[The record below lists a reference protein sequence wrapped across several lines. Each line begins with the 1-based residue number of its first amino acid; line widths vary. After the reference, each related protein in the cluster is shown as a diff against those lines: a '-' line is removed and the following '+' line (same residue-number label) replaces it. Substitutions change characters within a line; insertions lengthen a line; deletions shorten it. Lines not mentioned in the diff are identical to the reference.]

1 MKRENLSATTD
12 KMRTND
18 DVLAKFLNTTVLVV
32 GDLML
37 DEAHW
42 GHIRRISPE
51 APVPILN
58 LEHSSCSLGGA
69 ANAAKNLRALGA
81 QLLILG
87 VVGEDDT
94 GDEILESLDHIG
106 ASRDGV
112 LRDSSR
118 RSSRKTRLIS
128 IEHGQQVFR
137 MDQESTHPIS
147 EALESSLLARLEAV
161 LPQVD
166 AILCSDYLKGVL
178 TERVLQETFRLARSY
193 KVRVVV
199 APKDS
204 NASKYRGAS
213 ILVPNTIELARL
225 AGESIDDDGWLSRAA
240 SKLFQEWTI
249 DALLV
254 TRGKDGMSLFERRPK
269 DIHRVDIPTMAQSV
283 YDVTGAGDTAV
294 SVFTLAEAAGAS
306 RETAVRLAN
315 LAAGIVVGKQGAA
328 TVTIAEIRER
338 MLELPVK
345 TQFSRP
351 ALTPLNSAAL
361 SDPREAGMAAND

>member
-1 MKRENLSATTD
+1 VATD
-12 KMRTND
+12 KMKMND
-18 DVLAKFLNTTVLVV
+18 DVLAKFSNTTVLVI

-37 DEAHW
+37 DESHW

-58 LEHSSCSLGGA
+58 LEQSEWSLGGA

-81 QLLILG
+81 ESIVFG
-87 VVGEDDT
+87 VVGTDQT
-94 GDEILESLDHIG
+94 GDEILRSLDGIG
-106 ASRDGV
+106 ANREGV

-137 MDQESTHPIS
+137 MDQESTHPIC
-147 EALESSLLARLEAV
+147 EALESRLLSGVEAV
-161 LPQVD
+161 LPRVD

-178 TERVLQETFRLARSY
+178 TERVLQETFQLARSY
-193 KVRVVV
+193 KVQVVV

-204 NASKYRGAS
+204 NVSKYRDAS

-225 AGESIDDDGWLSRAA
+225 AGESIDNDGWLSRAA
-240 SKLFQEWTI
+240 NKLFLEWMI

-254 TRGKDGMSLFERRPK
+254 TRGKDGMSLFERRPTGV
-269 DIHRVDIPTMAQSV
+269 HRIDIPTMAQSV

-294 SVFTLAEAAGAS
+294 SVFTLAEAAGVP
-306 RETAVRLAN
+306 REMAVRLAN

-328 TVTIAEIRER
+328 TVTVAEIEER
-338 MLELPVK
+338 MRELAAMSVELQAK

-351 ALTPLNSAAL
+351 ALRPLNSAAL
-361 SDPREAGMAAND
+361 PDLSETGMAAND